1 MVRKEGTEMLKLIRM
16 TFFRGWTRQ
25 QVIDFTLALIH
36 TVVLLTGAIVL
47 MHIFG

>member
-1 MVRKEGTEMLKLIRM
+1 MIKLIRI

-25 QVIDFTLALIH
+25 QVIDFTLALTLTI
-36 TVVLLTGAIVL
+36 VLLTLTIVV